1 MDKLNQI
8 MQAEDAA
15 RVAITDAREQASRMK
30 AEALA
35 AAEAADRESRD
46 ETSRLIDQERSRV
59 LTEART
65 AIEALRAGAEADIET
80 LDSRAREKQPQAL
93 EAVLTALK
101 GRS

>member
-59 LTEART
+59 LKEART
-65 AIEALRAGAEADIET
+65 AIEALRAEADAGIEM
-80 LDSRAREKQPQAL
+80 LDRRAREMQPQAL
-93 EAVLTALK
+93 EAVLAAVK